1 MLGFSCFL
9 YIGFQFT
16 LQLLLM
22 IKSLAPHLPQ
32 GIYQTVAA
40 VITLLSPTFVP
51 VFTSDP
57 LPSISS
63 ASFST
68 CLNPTHG
75 QSPVQMIPHILNLL
89 VGSPQQKS
97 LLPSPTSFVFSS
109 SVALVRLQ
117 VFVFMPPILPRL

>member
-16 LQLLLM
+16 QQLLFI

-32 GIYQTVAA
+32 GIYQMTAA
-40 VITLLSPTFVP
+40 VITLLFPTFVP

-75 QSPVQMIPHILNLL
+75 QSPVQMIPHMLNLF
-89 VGSPQQKS
+89 GSPQQKS

-109 SVALVRLQ
+109 FVALVKLQ